1 MEKGEIMGQRNI
13 HRLLQGSVGSGTQRT
28 STTTGVTLNAL
39 SGQITTLAG
48 TLGQGLEETFTVT
61 NSCVNADSV
70 VSVCIATSAGT
81 GLPVVLCS
89 AVADGSFDI
98 TVSNVSSSANL
109 NALLVSN
116 FIVLGGV

>member
-1 MEKGEIMGQRNI
+1 MGQRNI
-13 HRLLQGSVGSGTQRT
+13 HRLLQGSVGSVTQLT

-98 TVSNVSSSANL
+98 TVANL
-109 NALLVSN
+109 HGSADLSALVVIN

>member
-1 MEKGEIMGQRNI
+1 MGQRNI
-13 HRLLQGSVGSGTQRT
+13 HRLLQGPVGSVTQLT
-28 STTTGVTLNAL
+28 STTTGVTLNSL

-48 TLGQGLEETFTVT
+48 TLGQGAEETFTVT

-98 TVSNVSSSANL
+98 TVSNVSGSADL
-109 NALLVSN
+109 SALVVIN

>member
-1 MEKGEIMGQRNI
+1 M
-13 HRLLQGSVGSGTQRT
+13 GSVTQLT
-28 STTTGVTLNAL
+28 STTTTVLLNAL

-48 TLGQGLEETFTVT
+48 TLAQGLEETFTVT
-61 NSCVNADSV
+61 NSCVHADSV

-109 NALLVSN
+109 NALLVIN